1 MLCQQEFIE
10 QRTFPDIILVQD
22 PPSSVMGGKNIFSGY
37 RIVRAPGRGQGL
49 GKVAIAFRA
58 SLRCRGLRPFGPRV
72 ALLELAGTDGP
83 IILISA
89 YIRYSSG
96 EGLGDLEAA
105 LRWAKGRCP
114 RVLLGLDGNGHSPW
128 WGPATVT
135 TNPVGAMLEDFIVD
149 HDLEVL
155 NDCHSSPSF
164 VSDMGDRTWID
175 ITLATR
181 SLALSVF
188 NWQVESDFFAGSDH
202 RPIFFT
208 LDSTPL
214 RTEVFKRKAW
224 ENADWGAFAASVAQ
238 GCQGL
243 GLLPNPDHGSGPY
256 GDSPP
261 LEDQVTHLTTVLQE
275 AIEAHVPEKT
285 ICWASKPWWSPE
297 VAEARQHMR
306 HLLHR
311 AERHGT
317 THDWSL
323 YRRARRAFTSIVRR
337 AKATAWREFC
347 ASVNTQD
354 LWSHVRR
361 IIKPHQRLHIA
372 DLRSPQGDWVTED
385 SGKAEVLAHRFFPE
399 GQQSVPF
406 QALSHRRHNAIQQ
419 WLSEGREDF
428 PPITSMELQRKLVAM
443 RAFAAP
449 GPDGIVAR
457 CLQEASG
464 TVVPIL
470 RHLFQRMLYEG
481 VHPASWRTAR
491 VLPVPKPGGD
501 PHAAKGYRPI
511 ALLSVLSKLLEGLVK
526 DRLSYLLESRQC
538 LSDCQQGFRQARSTD
553 LALWRFVTSASLA
566 LKTRR
571 RCVAVALDIQSA
583 YDTVDHVALL
593 WKLREKGA
601 PRYLVAWIRAFL
613 AHRTA
618 QLVVNE
624 SVYPF
629 EISVGVPQGS
639 PLSPTLFLV
648 FVDDLLQ
655 DLERIVQLQAF
666 ADDILLWDIMTY
678 RGSCPPRVQEALRIV
693 EAWSLEWGLTFNVT
707 KCQAIDISTL
717 RLRSNLELRMH
728 DALVTQV
735 QEFHYLGVWVDS
747 SLSWARQI
755 GESCGACMTRLR
767 VLRRLCATYWGL
779 HPQVVEVLVKAL
791 VFPRLFYGVSA
802 WGGAVRYL
810 ARLRPID
817 RVLRMAAVVMLGL
830 LRTTSAVKAL
840 AVCGWLPADLAIRF
854 ELVRFILR
862 QRCYGR
868 EDLLTTDYSPGVNRV
883 VSAIDVTRRAI
894 ERFQASSAGRREAWE
909 HLDRLHIRAAAP
921 WDIVDPLP
929 VRFLA
934 RETAREELL
943 AARRRQPG
951 VWVYTDGSVQPNA
964 GGAAA
969 IFEDLHG
976 PFGQTRL
983 SMTLGP
989 FQSSTDAEMAGLR
1002 LALDHLATRTDWH
1015 QAYIVSD
1022 SQAALLQLG
1031 GISWRRT
1038 RASIWDVHCR
1048 ASALRRAGHRVELW
1062 WAPGHADI
1070 EGNEAA
1076 DTEARAATS
1085 GTRSG
1090 TEPFSVSRSMLDRQ
1104 LRLWYRSQAQAQ
1116 IQRGPAPDVALRE
1129 DDIIFTDLHWTR
1141 LMSSRF
1147 MAARV
1152 AQFLTGHFPTG
1163 SYLFRFHLLPS
1174 PLCECCQVEDTR
1186 GHLLLDCERWTLV
1199 RQRLSQWLEEETVQR
1214 SRMGSPQPAW
1224 TWEFLVASTEGRLW
1238 LGRFLVAVRPRWSM
1252 RDQFRAGTDRGTS
1265 DQE

>member
-1 MLCQQEFIE
+1 MLCQQEFFE
-10 QRTFPDIILVQD
+10 HRTSPDILLVQD

-37 RIVRAPGRGQGL
+37 RIVKAPGQGQGL
-49 GKVAIAFRA
+49 GKVAIAFRT

-72 ALLELAGTDGP
+72 VLVEVAGTNGP

-96 EGLGDLEAA
+96 EGLEDLEAA

-128 WGPATVT
+128 WGPSTVV
-135 TNPVGAMLEDFIVD
+135 TNPVGSMLEDFIVD

-181 SLALSVF
+181 SLALSLF
-188 NWQVESDFFAGSDH
+188 NWRVESEFFAGSDH

-214 RTEVFKRKAW
+214 RTEVFKCKAW
-224 ENADWGAFAASVAQ
+224 ERANWGAFAASVAQ
-238 GCQGL
+238 GCQAM
-243 GLLPNPDHGSGPY
+243 GLLGAPDQESAPCGE
-256 GDSPP
+256 SPTI
-261 LEDQVTHLTTVLQE
+261 EDQVTRLTMVLQR
-275 AIEAHVPEKT
+275 AIATHVPEKT

-311 AERHGT
+311 AERHRT
-317 THDWSL
+317 AHDWHL

-347 ASVNTQD
+347 ASINKPD
-354 LWSHVRR
+354 LWNHVRR
-361 IIKPHQRLHIA
+361 IVKPHQRLHVE
-372 DLRSPQGDWVTED
+372 DLRSHNGEWVTED
-385 SGKAEVLAHRFFPE
+385 AAKAAVLAHRFFPP
-399 GQQSVPF
+399 GPQLASF
-406 QALSHRRHNAIQQ
+406 QALSDRRREDIQQ
-419 WLSEGREDF
+419 WLSEGWAEF
-428 PPITSMELQRKLVAM
+428 PPITSPEIQRKLTTM

-457 CLQEASG
+457 CLQEASASL
-464 TVVPIL
+464 VPVL
-470 RHLFQRMLYEG
+470 RHLFQRMLREG
-481 VHPASWRTAR
+481 VHPTAWGMAR
-491 VLPVPKPGGD
+491 VLPVPKPAGD
-501 PHAAKGYRPI
+501 AHAAKGYRPI
-511 ALLSVLSKLLEGLVK
+511 ALLSVLSKLLEGLVR
-526 DRLSYLLESRQC
+526 DRLSYFLESGHH

-566 LKTRR
+566 LKTRH

-593 WKLREKGA
+593 WKLREKGV

-613 AHRTA
+613 ARRTA

-624 SVYPF
+624 SVFPF
-629 EISVGVPQGS
+629 DIHVGVPQGS

-655 DLERIVQLQAF
+655 DLEQLVRLQAF
-666 ADDILLWDIMTY
+666 ADDILLWDITTY
-678 RGSCPPRVQEALRIV
+678 RGPCPPRVQEALRVV
-693 EAWSLEWGLTFNVT
+693 ESWSHEWGLTFNVA

-717 RLRSNLELRMH
+717 RRRSSLELRMH

-735 QEFHYLGVWVDS
+735 QEFRYLGVWVDS

-755 GESCGACMTRLR
+755 RESCCVCLTRLR

-817 RVLRMAAVVMLGL
+817 RVLRMAAVVTLGL

-883 VSAIDVTRRAI
+883 VSAIDVARRAVD
-894 ERFQASSAGRREAWE
+894 RFLASSAVTREGWV
-909 HLDRLHIRAAAP
+909 HLDPLQFGVAAP
-921 WDIVDPLP
+921 WDPMDPLP
-929 VRFLA
+929 VRFLQ
-934 RETAREELL
+934 RETAQAELISVQ
-943 AARRRQPG
+943 RRQPR
-951 VWVYTDGSVQPNA
+951 VWVYTDGSIQRGG

-969 IFEDLHG
+969 IFEDVHG
-976 PFGQTRL
+976 PFGRAHL
-983 SMTLGP
+983 PITLGP
-989 FQSSTDAEMAGLR
+989 LQSSTDAELAGIR
-1002 LALDHLATRTDWH
+1002 LALDHLASRTDWH

-1022 SQAALLQLG
+1022 SQAALLQLCG
-1031 GISWRRT
+1031 VSWRRT
-1038 RASIWDVHCR
+1038 RASIWEVF
-1048 ASALRRAGHRVELW
+1048 RRALTLRQAGRHLELW
-1062 WAPGHADI
+1062 WAPGHAGI
-1070 EGNEAA
+1070 EGNETA
-1076 DTEARAATS
+1076 DSVARAAAS
-1085 GTRSG
+1085 GVRSG
-1090 TEPFSVSRSMLDRQ
+1090 TEPFSVSRSMLDHHLLQ
-1104 LRLWYRSQAQAQ
+1104 WYHSQAQAQ
-1116 IQRGPAPDVALRE
+1116 VQGAQAPGATLLE
-1129 DDIIFTDLHWTR
+1129 DSIVCTDLHWTR
-1141 LMSSRF
+1141 LMPSRF

-1163 SYLFRFHLLPS
+1163 TYLYRFHLRPS

-1186 GHLLLDCERWTLV
+1186 GHLLLFCQRWTLV
-1199 RQRLSQWLEEETVQR
+1199 RQRLSQWLEEDSARR
-1214 SRMGSPQPAW
+1214 SRVGYPQPEW
-1224 TWEFLVASTEGRLW
+1224 TWAFLVGSNAGRLW
-1238 LGRFLVAVRPRWSM
+1238 LGRFLVAVRPRWTM
-1252 RDQFRAGTDRGTS
+1252 RDQFRVGTEEGTS